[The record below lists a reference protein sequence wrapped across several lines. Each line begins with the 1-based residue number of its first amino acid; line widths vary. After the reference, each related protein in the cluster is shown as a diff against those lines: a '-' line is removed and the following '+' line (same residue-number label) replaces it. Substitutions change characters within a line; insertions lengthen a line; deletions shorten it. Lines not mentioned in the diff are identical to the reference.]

1 MPISDWF
8 KAREDRRY
16 TVTSG
21 TAADALPDGVWIKCP
36 SCKHTLYQGDLGR
49 SLQVCPHCAHHLP
62 MGAVERIASLA
73 DDGTFE
79 ETDASLASVDPLRFV
94 AGKSYPAS
102 LERAKESTGLAEALL
117 TGRALI
123 GGHPSV
129 LGAMDFRFIGASMGS
144 AVGEKVARAFALGTA
159 ERRAVVLAIASGGA
173 RMQEGMYSLMQMA
186 KTAAAARVHAEAGL
200 PYVAILTNPTYGGV
214 TASFATLADV
224 IVAEPGAMVGFAGPA
239 LVEQTTRQGTP
250 KGFQTAESLV
260 THGMIDAVVP
270 RAELTPTVQQLL
282 DYLLPAGVPDA
293 AAGAACVVPGSAGE
307 AS

>member
-49 SLQVCPHCAHHLP
+49 SLQVCPHCDHHFP
-62 MGAVERIASLA
+62 MHAFERIESLA
-73 DDGTFE
+73 DEGTFQ
-79 ETDASLASVDPLRFV
+79 ETDETLASVDPLRFV

-102 LERAKESTGLAEALL
+102 LERAQSSTGLAEALI

-123 GGHPSV
+123 GGHPAV

-159 ERRAVVLAIASGGA
+159 ERRAVMLAIASGGA

-270 RAELTPTVQQLL
+270 RAELAATVQQLL
-282 DYLLPAGVPDA
+282 DYLLPSGVPDA
-293 AAGAACVVPGSAGE
+293 ANGAACAMPAPAVE